1 MWTMDASRPDWD
13 ENFAQE
19 LLGALVL
26 VGITYTDPEG
36 QPESQV
42 QYFGIVTSAD
52 REQGIVIECH
62 GHFAGE
68 TSVLPPQTEAFTKAK
83 PGTYR
88 LRSTGEEVVDP
99 DYVTSWTMQRPAK
112 D

>member
-1 MWTMDASRPDWD
+1 MWGKEASGPDWD
-13 ENFAQE
+13 EDLAQK
-19 LLGALVL
+19 LIGSIVL
-26 VGITYTDPEG
+26 VGITYMDPEG
-36 QPESQV
+36 QPESQA
-42 QYFGIVTSAD
+42 QYFGMVTSAD
-52 REQGIVIECH
+52 RDQGIAIECH

-68 TSVLPPQTEAFTKAK
+68 ICVLPPQTEAFAKAE

-99 DYVTSWTMQRPAK
+99 DFLTSWTMQRPAK